1 MNRTLLSV
9 FICMLPL
16 GCSAP
21 NGGAPGQDGPP
32 SPAGDGPP
40 SPLVNDPPTRAA
52 PDGWKQAPPA
62 TFETIVE
69 EVRSWSGP
77 WTWSEQAQVSF
88 GAALDSPGSQA
99 VHAAVLLAH
108 DRSPRSFEVLLAR
121 LEGRH
126 VAETRELD
134 AGDVVGAAALENL
147 TPGPG
152 QLQRLVALAEG
163 PAPHPDL
170 EVRVEIARSAL
181 ALGADEVI
189 PFLIRVLRALTP
201 AEREDPGDWPR
212 ITTLF
217 WAKSRAAEALT
228 ARAGERRVRFRPD
241 SSWEDQAAEAGR
253 LEALLMPG
261 ASRQDQ

>member
-1 MNRTLLSV
+1 MNRILLSAL
-9 FICMLPL
+9 FCMLPL

-21 NGGAPGQDGPP
+21 DGGAPGEDGPP
-32 SPAGDGPP
+32 SPSGDGPP
-40 SPLVNDPPTRAA
+40 PPLESDPPTRPA
-52 PDGWKQAPPA
+52 PEGWRQAPPA
-62 TFETIVE
+62 KFERLVE
-69 EVRSWSGP
+69 EVRGWSGP
-77 WTWSEQAQVSF
+77 WTWSQEARASF
-88 GAALDSPGSQA
+88 GAALDSPGSPA

-108 DRSPRSFEVLLAR
+108 DTSQRSFEVILAR
-121 LEGRH
+121 LERRH

-147 TPGPG
+147 PFGPG

-181 ALGADEVI
+181 FLGADEVI

-228 ARAGERRVRFRPD
+228 ARAGEQRVRFRPD
-241 SSWEDQAAEAGR
+241 SSWEEQSAEAER
-253 LEALLMPG
+253 LEALLLPG
-261 ASRQDQ
+261 PDRQDR